1 MMQEYKLVKLNKKYQ
16 NLYHDYPYIVS
27 HFSNFEGNETSFLQQ
42 QYQLLFEDLSN
53 YNTIIH
59 TVFKNRK
66 DYRKQ
71 ENLYCIK
78 NEMTKEISIIIIKR
92 YQIVA
97 KCDKIAN
104 VLIDTLL
111 GIDPDLVILNSTT

>member
-1 MMQEYKLVKLNKKYQ
+1 MQEYKLVKLNKKYQ
-16 NLYHDYPYIVS
+16 NLYHDYPYIVN
-27 HFSNFEGNETSFLQQ
+27 HFNNFEGNETSFLQQ

>member
-1 MMQEYKLVKLNKKYQ
+1 MQEYKLVKLNKKYQ

>member
-16 NLYHDYPYIVS
+16 NLYHDYPYLVN